1 MVYCIPF
8 PLEGLNNK
16 GHTLEFIWL
25 ILKGKKEEELSQ
37 ITPCDPREFL
47 LALRGPS
54 DLLKEETSEAKWA
67 KEAMRA
73 KVIGVEAS
81 FWASPHKHGRWLRQ
95 CGWPQSRPRPR
106 QGLLDGGGGL
116 THASITASQPHHNT
130 CESS

>member
-1 MVYCIPF
+1 M
-8 PLEGLNNK
+8 EGLNNK

-37 ITPCDPREFL
+37 ITPCDPGEFL

-67 KEAMRA
+67 KEAKRA

-81 FWASPHKHGRWLRQ
+81 FWASPHKHGRWLDSVAGLRA
-95 CGWPQSRPRPR
+95 G
-106 QGLLDGGGGL
+106 QGLDKAYWMVVV
-116 THASITASQPHHNT
+116 ASHTPL
-130 CESS
+130 